1 MSAADFE
8 FGISAHANG
17 TVTAGSTKAWSERVS
32 LTEQFAGDFDSAI
45 RHRGADYFRQG
56 RVLIDSAS
64 DSGIVGI
71 VRGSSRY
78 QVALERDG
86 RRVHASCTC
95 PYFDVDL
102 CKHIWAVILAAE
114 NHQLVL
120 GKGLHLVH
128 RDIEG
133 DDFDEDDDDDDLHY
147 DDEEREQA
155 ARYPPPVAARGR
167 APALPPSP
175 RGPSKPEP
183 PHWRKQM
190 VGLHAKRPAD
200 YLPSEPWPPTRELL
214 YLIDVTDAPADGG
227 LYIGILCRDQKIDG
241 GWSKPK
247 PRYLRREW
255 QQQLPDADDRHI
267 LAFLAGATPMHN
279 QTYPGYQPSLVYGAM
294 LPYRYGLT
302 DPQPRL
308 ILPILCRTGR
318 CHLRLPT
325 QDEDERQGPP
335 LRWQDGE
342 PWQFRLEVRRA
353 PEGEQVELNGAL
365 WRAGER
371 MGLTEPLMLQA
382 GGILF
387 TREWA
392 ALYDHHGAFNWIALL
407 REQGPLR
414 VPVAQS
420 EEFLAEL
427 LRQPQL
433 PPLDL
438 PEDMRYE
445 ELVFTPRPRLSVKPD
460 RSRVDQLQGDLSFD
474 YNGVIIAHGWP
485 ERGIVQ
491 KAERRVLLRDLAAES
506 AAQQRL
512 TPLGW
517 RWGASSYPG
526 SEPRLQLAVR
536 HLPIVV
542 RELTAEGWH
551 VEAQGKLYRPPGKF
565 DIKVSSGVDW
575 FELHAAMEFGDTVA
589 QLPEL
594 LTALRRG
601 EDMVKLGDGSFGLLP
616 QEWLKQYGLL
626 AGLGT
631 AHGDHLR
638 FARSQAGLLDALLAA
653 QPEARC
659 DALFAQVREELRSF
673 AGIRGLEAPAG
684 FNGTLR
690 PYQADAL
697 GWFDFLRRFRFG
709 GCLADDMG
717 LGKTVQVLALLEARR
732 ELRERGVGETVAPS
746 LAVVPKSLIFNWKQE
761 AARFA
766 PRLRVLDHT
775 GNLRLKGYGH
785 FEDYDLVVT
794 TYGTLRNDATDFKD
808 VRFDY
813 VILDEAQA
821 IKNADSVSAKAARLL
836 QGDHRLALSG
846 TPIENHLGELWS
858 LFEFLNPGM
867 LGTASVFKMTH
878 SAARNPDEDTR
889 KLLAHAL
896 RPFLL
901 RRTKQQVAPD
911 LPPKFEQTLYC
922 ELDTR
927 QRRLYDQL
935 RDHYRA
941 TLLKRV
947 QTDGI
952 GRAKIQILEALLRLR
967 QAAIH
972 PGLLDKGRLAEPS
985 AKLDVLLPRVL
996 DTIEEGHKTL
1006 VFSQFTGML
1015 AILRQHLDR
1024 EGVAYEYLDG
1034 KTRDRQACVE
1044 RFQTNPQCKL
1054 FLISLKAGGV
1064 GLNLTAAQYVFLLD
1078 PWWNPAVEA
1087 QAIDRAHRIG
1097 QTDQVFAY
1105 RLIARGTVEEKVLEL
1120 QSTKRDLADAIV
1132 GANEGLIRNLG
1143 REDLE
1148 LLLS

>member
-1 MSAADFE
+1 M
-8 FGISAHANG
+8 
-17 TVTAGSTKAWSERVS
+17 S
-32 LTEQFAGDFDSAI
+32 LTAQFAGDFDGAI
-45 RHRGADYFRQG
+45 LHRGADYFRNG
-56 RVLIDSAS
+56 RVRIDSAS
-64 DSGIVGI
+64 ASRIVAI

-78 QVALERDG
+78 QVELARKG
-86 RRVHASCTC
+86 RKIHASCTC

-114 NHQLVL
+114 KQQLL
-120 GKGLHLVH
+120 QGKGLELAHGG
-128 RDIEG
+128 IE
-133 DDFDEDDDDDDLHY
+133 DDDLDEDDDDDYQDDD
-147 DDEEREQA
+147 DDEEA
-155 ARYPPPVAARGR
+155 SRYPPPVAARIR
-167 APALPPSP
+167 PPARPPAP
-175 RGPSKPEP
+175 RRPSKPEALS
-183 PHWRKQM
+183 WRKQLA
-190 VGLHAKRPAD
+190 GLHSRPPPA
-200 YLPSEPWPPTRELL
+200 YSPSEPWPPGRELL
-214 YLIDVTDAPADGG
+214 YVIDVANAQTDGG
-227 LYIGILCRDQKIDG
+227 LYVDILCRDRKMDG

-255 QQQLPDADDRHI
+255 QQQVSDVNDRYI
-267 LAFLAGATPMHN
+267 LAFLAGATPVHS
-279 QTYPGYQPSLVYGAM
+279 QTYYGYQSSLAYGAT

-308 ILPILCRTGR
+308 ILPTLCRTGR
-318 CHLRLPT
+318 CHLRLQT
-325 QDEDERQGPP
+325 QDEDEQQGPP
-335 LRWQDGE
+335 LTWQDGE
-342 PWQFRLEVRRA
+342 SWQFRLEVRRSQG
-353 PEGEQVELNGAL
+353 GEQYELAGAL
-365 WRAGER
+365 WRGVER
-371 MGLTEPLMLQA
+371 MALTAPLMLQA
-382 GGILF
+382 EGILF

-392 ALYDHHGAFNWIALL
+392 ALYEHHGAFNWIALL

-414 VPVAQS
+414 VPVGQS

-438 PEDMRYE
+438 PEELRYE
-445 ELVFTPRPRLSVKPD
+445 EVVLTPRPRLTVKPD
-460 RSRVDQLQGDLSFD
+460 RNSSRLDQLRGELSFD
-474 YNGVIIAHGWP
+474 YNGAIMAHGQP
-485 ERGIVQ
+485 DRGIVQ
-491 KAERRVLLRDLAAES
+491 IAERRVLLRDLAAER
-506 AAQQRL
+506 AAEQRL
-512 TPLGW
+512 HSLGW
-517 RWGASSYPG
+517 RWGTSSYT
-526 SEPRLQLAVR
+526 EHKPRLELAAR
-536 HLPIVV
+536 HLPAVV

-551 VEAQGKLYRPPGKF
+551 VEAQGKVYRSPGKF
-565 DIKVSSGVDW
+565 DIQVSSGVDW
-575 FELHAAMEFGDTVA
+575 FELHGTVEFGDTVA
-589 QLPEL
+589 RLPEL
-594 LTALRRG
+594 LDAMRRG
-601 EDMVKLGDGSFGLLP
+601 ENMVELDDGSFGLLP

-626 AGLGT
+626 ADLGE

-638 FARSQAGLLDALLAA
+638 FTRSQAGLLDALLAA
-653 QPEARC
+653 QPEAQC
-659 DALFAQVREELRSF
+659 DALFTQVRDELRSF
-673 AGIRGLEAPAG
+673 AGIQALEAPTG
-684 FNGTLR
+684 FKGELR
-690 PYQADAL
+690 PYQTDAL
-697 GWFDFLRRFRFG
+697 GWFDFLRRFGFG

-732 ELRERGVGETVAPS
+732 ELRERGGGEAVPPAPLPPRIGPS

-761 AARFA
+761 AARFV

-775 GNLRLKGYGH
+775 GNLRLRGYGH
-785 FEDYDLVVT
+785 FEDYDLVLT
-794 TYGTLRNDATDFKD
+794 TYGTLRNDAIDFKD

-813 VILDEAQA
+813 LILDEAQA
-821 IKNADSVSAKAARLL
+821 IKNANSVSAKAARLL

-867 LGTASVFKMTH
+867 LGAASVFKTVH
-878 SAARNPDEDTR
+878 GAARNPDEATR

-901 RRTKQQVAPD
+901 RRTKEQVARE
-911 LPPKFEQTLYC
+911 LPPKVEQTFYC

-935 RDHYRA
+935 RDHYRT

-947 QTDGI
+947 ETGGI

-972 PGLLDKGRLAEPS
+972 PGLLDKGRVAEPS

-996 DTIEEGHKTL
+996 ETIEEGHKTL

-1015 AILRQHLDR
+1015 AILRRHLDR
-1024 EGVAYEYLDG
+1024 EGVRYEYLDG

-1044 RFQTNPQCKL
+1044 RFQTNPECKL

-1097 QTDQVFAY
+1097 QTNQVFAC

-1120 QSTKRDLADAIV
+1120 QNTKRDLADAIV

-1148 LLLS
+1148 MLLS